1 MDLSHF
7 SLAQL
12 RSLQDDISKQ
22 MKKREHDELAKARE
36 EIMSIA
42 QGVGLSVKE
51 LLGNV
56 ARAKTTRSVA
66 AQFANPANPAQ
77 QWTGRGRQPVWVKE
91 WIAEGKDKDLLKL

>member
-22 MKKREHDELAKARE
+22 MKKREQDELAKARE

-51 LLGNV
+51 LVGSV
-56 ARAKTTRSVA
+56 VRAKTRSVA
-66 AQFANPANPAQ
+66 AQFGNPANPTQ
-77 QWTGRGRQPVWVKE
+77 QWTGRGRQPTWVKE

>member
-42 QGVGLSVKE
+42 QSVGLSVKD
-51 LLGNV
+51 LLGSV
-56 ARAKTTRSVA
+56 VRTKTGSVA
-66 AQFANPANPAQ
+66 AQFGNPANPAQ
-77 QWTGRGRQPVWVKE
+77 QWSGRGRQPIWVKE
-91 WIAEGKDKDLLKL
+91 WIAEGKDRDLLKL

>member
-7 SLAQL
+7 SLVQL
-12 RSLQDDISKQ
+12 RSLQDDIGKQ
-22 MKKREHDELAKARE
+22 MKKREQDELAKARE

-42 QGVGLSVKE
+42 QGLGLSVKE

-56 ARAKTTRSVA
+56 ARAKTRSVA

-77 QWTGRGRQPVWVKE
+77 QWSGRGRQPVWVKE
-91 WIAEGKDKDLLKL
+91 WIAQGKDKDLLKL

>member
-42 QGVGLSVKE
+42 QGVGLSVKD
-51 LLGNV
+51 LLGSTV
-56 ARAKTTRSVA
+56 RAKTRSVA
-66 AQFANPANPAQ
+66 AQFGNPANPAQ
-77 QWTGRGRQPVWVKE
+77 QWTGRGRQPTWVKE